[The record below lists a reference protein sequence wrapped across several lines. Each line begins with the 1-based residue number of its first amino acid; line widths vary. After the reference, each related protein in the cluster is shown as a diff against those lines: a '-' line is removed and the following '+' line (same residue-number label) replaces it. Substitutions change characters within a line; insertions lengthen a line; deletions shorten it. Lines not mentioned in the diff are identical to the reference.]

1 MIKNNTTYKLGKEI
15 NIWKD
20 GLAQTLTF
28 IVTEDC
34 NLRCSYC
41 YITHKSS
48 NKKMSFEVAKKFID
62 YVLSEEM
69 IRPKGVIL
77 DFIGGEP
84 LLEIKL
90 IDQICDYFKLKSYLL
105 NDEWYWDYRINIT
118 TNGINY
124 ASKDVQD
131 FIKKNQGKLEIA
143 ITLDGTKEKHDMH
156 RIFPNGKGSYDEIIK
171 NIELYKNQFQAST
184 KVTFASKDLKHLK
197 DSIIHLWELGISDV
211 AANVVFE
218 EVWQTGDDKIFEDQL
233 IELAEYILEN
243 KLFDKYSCTLFDE
256 SIGFPNS
263 KEILET
269 ASCGAGKMI
278 AVGPDGLLY
287 PCMRYKGYSLN
298 NKKEVVIGDVENGID
313 FDKIRPYYLL
323 NTKLQSDDECLNCRI
338 ASGCT
343 SCFGHNYD
351 SADSNTNFQRAKYIC
366 KMHKARVRA
375 NNYYFAEMYNRYG
388 ITRESYDTGTDK
400 LYLLLS
406 DSPVNNCSSSR
417 NRNNSNFMKKNT
429 IKQGLEF
436 ARENFLRPVF
446 IYDKN
451 ELNINFDEIDIKG
464 HKIFHICSVRN
475 QKEIKKITNNYILVI
490 ESDNDEKYINNM
502 EFEENVILN
511 IKADYLANVAEI
523 VTKIFEKT
531 NRINLNISEG
541 NKKFD
546 FALYERQLRN
556 ISDYIYEE
564 YVNKGTIKELNLI
577 TDELFMK
584 EKELCDSGLNSY
596 TLASNDKF
604 YVCPEFYFEFPLDYI
619 GSLEDG
625 MKEKYN
631 RHLYSEEYSPLCNK
645 CSICHCNSCS
655 FENYINTNEVNVPDK
670 KSCVKSTIEYRVSYE
685 LQKKLLELMEFDR
698 RIKPLNYLDPFV
710 YVLEKNPVN
719 GILNKKYLEDNKVE
733 RSWNI
738 NTGRK

>member
-1 MIKNNTTYKLGKEI
+1 MTNNTTYRIGKEI
-15 NIWKD
+15 DIWKD

-34 NLRCSYC
+34 NLRCNYC

-48 NKKMSFEVAKKFID
+48 NQKMSFDVAKKFID

-90 IDQICDYFKLKSYLL
+90 INQICDYFKLKSYLL

-156 RIFPNGKGSYDEIIK
+156 RIFPNGKGSYDEIIN

-184 KVTFASKDLKHLK
+184 KVTFASKDLKYLK

-218 EVWQTGDDKIFEDQL
+218 DVWQDGDDKIFEDQL
-233 IELAEYILEN
+233 IELADYILEN

-278 AVGPDGLLY
+278 AVGPDGSLY
-287 PCMRYKGYSLN
+287 PCIRYKDYSLN

-313 FDKIRPYYLL
+313 FDKIRPYYLI
-323 NTKLQSDDECLNCRI
+323 NTKLQSDKECLNCRI

-351 SADSNTNFQRAKYIC
+351 SAVSNTNFQKAKYIC
-366 KMHKARVRA
+366 KMHKGRVRA

-417 NRNNSNFMKKNT
+417 NRNKSNFMNKNT

-475 QKEIKKITNNYILVI
+475 QKEIKKITDNYILVI
-490 ESDNDEKYINNM
+490 ESDNDEKYIANM

-596 TLASNDKF
+596 TLASNEKL
-604 YVCPEFYFEFPLDYI
+604 YVCPEFYFKFPLDHI
-619 GSLEDG
+619 GSLKDG
-625 MKEKYN
+625 IKEKYN

-655 FENYINTNEVNVPDK
+655 FENYIKTNEVNIPAK
-670 KSCVKSTIEYRVSYE
+670 NSCIKSSIEHRISRD
-685 LQKKLLELMEFDR
+685 LQIKMSKTMEFDKQ
-698 RIKPLNYLDPFV
+698 IEAIEYSDPFV
-710 YVLEKNPVN
+710 DVLERNSVN
-719 GILNKKYLEDNKVE
+719 GILDRKYLEAK
-733 RSWNI
+733 
-738 NTGRK
+738 